1 MLALQDLDPQDAR
14 LPEYVRHLGERRD
27 KESGHWGTTESNA
40 HALLALGEFTPK
52 LLCATRPLGR
62 MLDLAPL
69 YRLYAIV
76 FAPFTSA
83 AMFVTGRASEKKG
96 KVKVTPDDLLGLLR
110 DRKNGVRLTDFESA
124 LIARILVLR
133 KKGEAVTAEGLLK
146 ALDET
151 D

>member
-1 MLALQDLDPQDAR
+1 
-14 LPEYVRHLGERRD
+14 
-27 KESGHWGTTESNA
+27 
-40 HALLALGEFTPK
+40 
-52 LLCATRPLGR
+52 

>member
-1 MLALQDLDPQDAR
+1 M
-14 LPEYVRHLGERRD
+14 
-27 KESGHWGTTESNA
+27 
-40 HALLALGEFTPK
+40 
-52 LLCATRPLGR
+52 
-62 MLDLAPL
+62 
-69 YRLYAIV
+69 
-76 FAPFTSA
+76 
-83 AMFVTGRASEKKG
+83 
-96 KVKVTPDDLLGLLR
+96 KVTPDDLLGLLR